1 MRTVPE
7 LVEHLRDSGYE
18 DSKTQL
24 TVTLP
29 DFSVARLSALATHL
43 HLTRGGLA
51 NQLLITAI
59 EQALDALGG
68 RTFDPSGITA
78 RKKNGEP
85 YTEREWVVRMANQ
98 LYQQKRLED
107 GESYGKVEPIEG
119 DE

>member
-7 LVEHLRDSGYE
+7 LVERLRESGYE

-29 DFSVARLSALATHL
+29 DFTVARLSALATHL
-43 HLTRGGLA
+43 HMTRGGLA
-51 NQLLITAI
+51 NQLLMTAV
-59 EQALDALGG
+59 EQALDALGSH
-68 RTFDPSGITA
+68 TYAPPGITA

-85 YTEREWVVRMANQ
+85 YTEREWVVRMANG
-98 LYQQKRLED
+98 LYEQKRLED
-107 GESYGKVEPIEG
+107 EQPYGRSEPIEG